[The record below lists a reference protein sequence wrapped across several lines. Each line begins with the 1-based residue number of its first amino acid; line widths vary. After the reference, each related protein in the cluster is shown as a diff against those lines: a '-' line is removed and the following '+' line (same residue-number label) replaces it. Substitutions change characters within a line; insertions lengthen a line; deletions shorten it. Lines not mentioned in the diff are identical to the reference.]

1 MTKSQAYI
9 QELFSDAKVFEKEV
23 LHVNC
28 DEDRKEV
35 MTLMSKE
42 MCSSSKI
49 SHQISFLKL
58 KTINDISFDGIN
70 IALVQMFLAELIS
83 LLKERRY
90 TFTEI
95 ETIKKNKE
103 HLKFLY
109 QLAQS
114 YMRRFGGLLYK
125 EMVNTFFECVGVA
138 GKPEKISKIV
148 DEVINGTET
157 HKSLLEQHGGGQIL
171 YKADQA
177 WMRVKQARDD
187 KNRKVQVYQ
196 IEIVKLVKRVDEL
209 KLHISAIVASRA
221 LTLNDIKK
229 VTPQLLLDMFT
240 DEDDI
245 QLHTKK
251 TMFSYLSSDELL
263 NVLINTANSA
273 SHTAKEEKNK
283 DDFSHIADFFKKCKS
298 SNSKELINTRFEA
311 FKEELKLKSDYY
323 RQQRLKLQTLRERPL
338 DSFDITLKRV
348 KEAMV
353 YNLQNM
359 NKK

>member
-1 MTKSQAYI
+1 M
-9 QELFSDAKVFEKEV
+9 
-23 LHVNC
+23 HVNC
-28 DEDRKEV
+28 DADRQEV
-35 MTLMSKE
+35 MTLMCKE
-42 MCSSSKI
+42 LCSSSKI
-49 SHQISFLKL
+49 ASQISFLKL
-58 KTINDISFDGIN
+58 KSIDDLNFDGVN
-70 IALVQMFLAELIS
+70 ISLVQMFLAELIS

-90 TFTEI
+90 TYTEI

-109 QLAQS
+109 LLAQS
-114 YMRRFGGLLYK
+114 YMRRFGNLLYK
-125 EMVNTFFECVGVA
+125 EVVNTFFELIGVA
-138 GKPEKISKIV
+138 GKPESVSKVV
-148 DEVINGTET
+148 DETINGSDRQ
-157 HKSLLEQHGGGQIL
+157 KSLLEQHGGGQIL

-187 KNRKVQVYQ
+187 KNRKAQVYQ
-196 IEIVKLVKRVDEL
+196 IEIVKLVRRVDEL

-221 LTLNDIKK
+221 LTLNDIKM

-263 NVLINTANSA
+263 NVLISTAQTARNTAKGEKI
-273 SHTAKEEKNK
+273 KE
-283 DDFSHIADFFKKCKS
+283 DFLHIADFFKKCKS
-298 SNSKELINTRFEA
+298 NNTKAGVDARFEE
-311 FKEELKLKSDYY
+311 FKNELEVKSNRY
-323 RQQRLKLQTLRERPL
+323 REQRLKLQTLRERSL

-353 YNLQNM
+353 YNLQQIHS
-359 NKK
+359 K